1 MEGAT
6 PLMHWFAHYCF
17 VHVLSRVLSRI
28 PCNMHHLHHLH
39 FKKLKKNMHSHAY
52 ILHPGLGDRKSSKG
66 ATPLVFVVPERLLVV
81 W

>member
-1 MEGAT
+1 MRLE
-6 PLMHWFAHYCF
+6 
-17 VHVLSRVLSRI
+17 SRVLSRI

-39 FKKLKKNMHSHAY
+39 FKNKNKKKKMHSHAY
-52 ILHPGLGDRKSSKG
+52 ILHPGLGDLKSSKG